1 MGRGSDNNM
10 DEVASLF
17 AEVFG
22 IPAETVTPVTSA
34 DDVDSWDS
42 MGHLVLIQTLE
53 ERFNVTLEMNE
64 IFEIV
69 DAGSTL
75 TVLQRHGVAAR
86 AD

>member
-1 MGRGSDNNM
+1 VARGPDNNL

-22 IPAETVTPVTSA
+22 IPAEAVTPSTSA
-34 DDVDSWDS
+34 DDVESWDS
-42 MGHLVLIQTLE
+42 MGHLVLVQTLE
-53 ERFNVTLEMNE
+53 ERFRVTLETNE

-69 DAGSTL
+69 DAGTAL
-75 TVLQRHGVAAR
+75 TVLRRHGAIAR